1 MLRIALRVRLRYAPL
16 RMTHRGIVWQ
26 YFIVFNNLIRHS
38 FVVTP
43 SPTGEGYCNRYFQQQ
58 IGANQELKV
67 TNLLAFP
74 CEGRGTAVGFP
85 KTSLRVLGF
94 AR

>member
-16 RMTHRGIVWQ
+16 RMTHRGIVLQ
-26 YFIVFNNLIRHS
+26 YFIAFNNLIRHS

-43 SPTGEGYCNRYFQQQ
+43 SPTGEGYRNLCFQQQ

-67 TNLLAFP
+67 TNLLASLKR
-74 CEGRGTAVGFP
+74 EVALRSNDGRSF
-85 KTSLRVLGF
+85 LGIE
-94 AR
+94 